1 MLVSPQVFILKM
13 SCSESIAAL
22 KISQWTTT
30 STKSLVSYW
39 TRLVHMDI

>member
-1 MLVSPQVFILKM
+1 MLAFPQVFILKM

-30 STKSLVSYW
+30 STKTLVSYW
-39 TRLVHMDI
+39 TCLVQMDI